1 MTETVETVFKSLEM
15 RIQRLMEHVK
25 FLQKDKNDLQKELVE
40 KEETIKRLKLM
51 LEEEKEKNKLLAV
64 ASVIKQSEK
73 GSINEATRQ
82 LNSLVREIDE
92 CIALLTKE

>member
-64 ASVIKQSEK
+64 ARVIKQSEK

>member
-15 RIQRLMEHVK
+15 RIQRLMEHVR

-64 ASVIKQSEK
+64 ARVIKQSEK